1 MENNK
6 KELDLTKKTAR
17 ERLDLYGIEWSE
29 KKATMG
35 NDAKRQLF
43 IQIAEEAYK
52 LFVPSYANEDSENI
66 HDALVKVLMD
76 DVRCKFDLSK
86 SSDMQLSRYISS
98 QLKRKKIEIY
108 RKQHGRTSNIE
119 SDTPFDKIVKHNLRN
134 PISLD
139 VPIDEDG
146 ELELGDTIASNSYEM
161 KNMEFSINAADLFEM
176 IVSALRMQR
185 LRGKTMEFY
194 RVIYTSDII
203 SAEKGFEAE
212 LFRFQHQKMIDE
224 ELSEGFVNYCM
235 VDKCEGVED
244 IYYTALKLYGEVVSD
259 TGIYQKD
266 ETIPLPMEDKVGVEF
281 LKTSKGNYSK
291 YHTKYKE
298 LVASI
303 IK

>member
-1 MENNK
+1 MKMENNK

-66 HDALVKVLMD
+66 HDALVEVLMD

-98 QLKRKKIEIY
+98 QLKHKKIDIY

-119 SDTPFDKIVKHNLRN
+119 SDTSFDKIVKHNLRN

-146 ELELGDTIASNSYEM
+146 
-161 KNMEFSINAADLFEM
+161 
-176 IVSALRMQR
+176 
-185 LRGKTMEFY
+185 
-194 RVIYTSDII
+194 
-203 SAEKGFEAE
+203 
-212 LFRFQHQKMIDE
+212 
-224 ELSEGFVNYCM
+224 
-235 VDKCEGVED
+235 
-244 IYYTALKLYGEVVSD
+244 
-259 TGIYQKD
+259 
-266 ETIPLPMEDKVGVEF
+266 
-281 LKTSKGNYSK
+281 
-291 YHTKYKE
+291 
-298 LVASI
+298 
-303 IK
+303 